1 MKPGTV
7 NICGIPYTVEY
18 VDHVAKVTKEP
29 RPCSGGIDLVKR
41 EIRILDKDRPVQA
54 VWHTLLHE
62 TLHGISRD
70 LYLVIGDES
79 YHDQLDQLAL
89 ALMDFLFRN
98 GIVNENTPLPGK
110 GLVISRADLEALS
123 PRKRA
128 EFFSNGGRVTKR

>member
-18 VDHVAKVTKEP
+18 VDHAAKVTKEP
-29 RPCSGGIDLVKR
+29 RPSFGEIDIVRR
-41 EIRILDKDRPVQA
+41 EIRILDKDRLVQA
-54 VWHTLLHE
+54 VWHTLIHE
-62 TLHGISRD
+62 ALHGISRD

-110 GLVISRADLEALS
+110 GLEISRVDFDAL
-123 PRKRA
+123 PPKEKA
-128 EFFSNGGRVTKR
+128 EFCENGGRVTRG